1 MREIQRGRKIL
12 FTVSLSENISMP
24 VVDVLEIRGGRPL
37 NGTVAISGAKNA
49 ILPCMAASVLTDK
62 PITFSNVP
70 DITDVHNMRNL
81 LRSHGVS
88 VSFTGN
94 QVVCQAA
101 ADPQPMPNDPNIG
114 GRFRASA
121 TLLGPLLAR
130 LGQVR
135 VYLPGGDDIDSRNR
149 PLDFHVTNLRALG
162 ATVRECYRENP
173 PYIEASAPYGN
184 ISRNRY

>member
-1 MREIQRGRKIL
+1 M
-12 FTVSLSENISMP
+12 FTASLSENIPMP
-24 VVDVLEIRGGRPL
+24 LVNVLEIRGGRPL

-70 DITDVHNMRNL
+70 NITDVHNMRDL
-81 LRSHGVS
+81 LQSHGVS

-101 ADPQPMPNDPNIG
+101 DPRPIPDDPSIG
-114 GRFRASA
+114 GRFRASS

-130 LGQVR
+130 RGQVR
-135 VYLPGGDDIDSRNR
+135 VYLPGGDNIDSRNR
-149 PLDFHVTNLRALG
+149 PLNFHVTNLKALG
-162 ATVRECYRENP
+162 ATVRECYQENP
-173 PYIEASAPYGN
+173 PYIEASAPNGN
-184 ISRNRY
+184 ISRNCY